1 MNTLTEI
8 TDTSPIDIEAIRASV
23 LAAINEDGATRR
35 RVADESGVAEGTLGP
50 FLAGKY
56 QGDNER
62 VARQAQRW
70 LDLRADRLEAASVM
84 PAPPMWQETPTAR
97 RILSVLSSAQTIGDM
112 SVVGC
117 GPGIGKTVTA
127 RKYLAI
133 RPNVFMG
140 SMAPTSRGVS
150 TSLAALLEGMGDA
163 NASGT
168 PQALSRRVKEKVRDG
183 RALIIVDEAQNL
195 SVQAFEEFR
204 SIHDSTGCGLVFMG
218 DLRLFNIFGGGR
230 ASTFSQLNSR
240 IGGRLEVRKP
250 THGDVASICS
260 AHGVDDARMIQLCQ
274 DIAAK
279 PGALRILT
287 KVLLL
292 ARRSAAGLKK
302 PLTPQ
307 IITSAWS
314 SLGHDTSRTD
324 SLAAA

>member
-8 TDTSPIDIEAIRASV
+8 VDTSPIDIKAIRAAV
-23 LAAINEDGATRR
+23 LAAINDDGVTRR
-35 RVADESGVAEGTLGP
+35 QVAAESGIAEGTLGP
-50 FLAGKY
+50 FLNGTYAGSN
-56 QGDNER
+56 DR
-62 VARQAQRW
+62 FARQAASW
-70 LDLRADRLEAASVM
+70 LELRADRKDAANVM
-84 PAPPMWQETPTAR
+84 PAPPTWQETPTAR
-97 RILSVLSSAQTIGDM
+97 RILGVLSSAQTIGDM
-112 SVVGC
+112 SVIGC
-117 GPGIGKTVTA
+117 GPGLGKTVTA
-127 RKYLAI
+127 RKYLAM

-168 PQALSRRVKEKVRDG
+168 PQSLSRLVKARVRDS
-183 RALIIVDEAQNL
+183 RALIIIDEAQNL

-204 SIHDSTGCGLVFMG
+204 SIHDSTGCGLAFMG
-218 DLRLFNIFGGGR
+218 DLRLFNIFGGSR

-240 IGGRLEVRKP
+240 IGGRLQVRKP
-250 THGDVASICS
+250 TPADVSTICA
-260 AHGVDDARMIQLCQ
+260 AHGVDEARMIQLCQ
-274 DIAAK
+274 DIASK

-292 ARRSAAGLKK
+292 ARRSAAGLNK
-302 PLTPQ
+302 PLTAQ

-324 SLAAA
+324 RLN